1 MKTVVLA
8 FEDQYYEELFT
19 LIKRLRR
26 DQGLAGM
33 VLFGTSVRGTGG
45 FINEVPKLLRIPPG
59 QASVLPDLVVCL
71 ADADRPGN
79 LLPGAADSPISDD
92 GRALDEW
99 VTQFEGAWREYL
111 LTTARISPQDHVRV
125 RTVCLRWSKESL
137 LVASPDALL
146 EHAAKRE
153 RRAEVQTILDQCR
166 PSPIGLAD
174 QEYGLRYRSP
184 EDCLNRI
191 FAALE
196 GRSYKKGRHDEDLLR
211 DYISRDPGHR
221 GRLLRRCP
229 DLARLLAVLT

>member
-8 FEDQYYEELFT
+8 FEDQYYPELFA

-26 DQGLAGM
+26 DRGLEGM
-33 VLFGTSVRGTGG
+33 ALFGTSVRGTGG

-59 QASVLPDLVVCL
+59 QANVLPDLVVCL

-79 LLPGAADSPISDD
+79 LLPGASDSPNTDNR
-92 GRALDEW
+92 RALDEW
-99 VTQFEGAWREYL
+99 VLQFEGAWREYL
-111 LTTARISPQDHVRV
+111 LQKARISPQDHVRV

-153 RRAEVQTILDQCR
+153 RREEVQTILDQCQ

-174 QEYGLRYRSP
+174 HEYGLRYRSP

-191 FAALE
+191 FYALE

-211 DYISRDPGHR
+211 EYISRDPGHR
-221 GRLLRRCP
+221 GQVLRRCP